1 MAALHNDV
9 QLQELLSHI
18 PNLGTSVSSNNLS
31 VAERLLGGLYQTT
44 GNSMKDRLQTVANAI
59 AYPQTATG
67 LLNPTKEYQSNQ
79 VYINHLIHAA
89 YLNRP
94 VSDGNTNPNGNWPID
109 VSTYKFTPTGV
120 NYDQTQLNENDL
132 FNVRKLVGAL
142 NDAIPA
148 SISTAICQTLGVDQ
162 KINGQSYFNE
172 KDIATS
178 GASSEAKLAA
188 VINALHSVDDLTSLA
203 TDVVGL
209 WGKYAEHRI
218 VEWMKQLY
226 DTNPFFAELFK
237 DLIAQ
242 QHMLM
247 NLLRSVNNI
256 SSAAAQVQSIVSK
269 QQQTK
274 TERLATIGDNNN
286 MVNYAYQTN
295 ICWFTSSPYRD
306 QIVSTL
312 QPEELRAIIQ
322 INISQCHPNII
333 LDNIADKN
341 ILSAIAHG
349 MIYDQQSRTN
359 IIIEKS
365 IIAGA
370 LLRAN
375 QHQLLGIDQFMSAV
389 ANAVSKQLT
398 AKEMMAVDL
407 KRGMNIMTYLYGRLT
422 DNPDAIN
429 IASVVMPQLNQ
440 NLNGIIVG
448 YKSDPTNVSRLYE
461 LNSLYGYLNRI
472 NVTASLHR
480 RTPVLDDLLAV
491 LMEMVRR

>member
-1 MAALHNDV
+1 MATLQSDV

-31 VAERLLGGLYQTT
+31 VAERLLGGLYQVT
-44 GNSMKDRLQTVANAI
+44 GNSMKDRLQTVSNAI
-59 AYPQTATG
+59 AYPQTANG
-67 LLNPTKEYQSNQ
+67 LTNPTKEYQSNQ
-79 VYINHLIHAA
+79 NYINHLIHAA

-94 VSDGNTNPNGNWPID
+94 VSDGATNPNGTWPIEL
-109 VSTYKFTPTGV
+109 STYKFVPTGV

-148 SISTAICQTLGVDQ
+148 SMSTAICQTLGVDQ
-162 KINGQSYFNE
+162 KINGQSYYNE

-178 GASSEAKLAA
+178 GASSDAKIAA
-188 VINALHSVDDLTSLA
+188 IINALHSVDDLTSLA
-203 TDVVGL
+203 TDVVGF
-209 WGKYAEHRI
+209 WSKYAESHM

-226 DTNPFFAELFK
+226 DTNPIYAELFK

-247 NLLRSVNNI
+247 NLLRLVSNI
-256 SSAAAQVQSIVSK
+256 SSAAAQVQSTVTK

-274 TERLATIGDNNN
+274 TENQATIGDNNN
-286 MVNYAYQTN
+286 MVNYVYQTN
-295 ICWFTSSPYRD
+295 VCWFATSPYRD

-312 QPEELRAIIQ
+312 RPDELKAIIM
-322 INISQCHPNII
+322 INTGQRHPNVA
-333 LDNIADKN
+333 LDGISDKN

-349 MIYDQQSRTN
+349 MILDQQSNAN

-375 QHQLLGIDQFMSAV
+375 QHQYLGIDQFIATV
-389 ANAVSKQLT
+389 ANNTNKPLT
-398 AKEMMAVDL
+398 SKEMMAVDL
-407 KRGMNIMTYLYGRLT
+407 RRGMNVLTYIYGRLT
-422 DNPDAIN
+422 DNPDAIS
-429 IASVVMPQLNQ
+429 IASVVMTQLNQ

-461 LNSLYGYLNRI
+461 INSLYGYLNRI
-472 NVTASLHR
+472 NVTSALHR
-480 RTPVLDDLLAV
+480 RTPVLEDLLVV
-491 LMEMVRR
+491 LMEMIRK